1 MKRCL
6 LIVFALLSLY
16 SASQAQ
22 ELNARV
28 QIQAPSVPNI
38 DKRNIDVLQKI
49 VTEFLNNNKWTT
61 ETYAPQERIECN
73 FVITITAWDGSNAYK
88 AEAQLQ
94 SGRPV
99 YGSAYNS
106 TLLNL
111 NDKDFD
117 FGYTEGQSLDFSDQ
131 NFISNLSSLLSYYAY
146 TIVGLDKDSFSRLG
160 GTNLFKKAQNILNNA
175 QNSGTKGWKAF
186 DGLRNRY
193 WLNENLLNKTFED
206 LRNFIYDYHF
216 NGLDHLQDNP
226 GRGVKKMIALL
237 SGLKQMDKQKLGSIF
252 PNYYFATKADEV
264 VNVFSIPTGDP
275 SDRIKAYNLL
285 VEIDP
290 ANINK
295 YEALNLSPNPSQQ
308 GISLPKNGLN
318 GNSSGL
324 KN

>member
-1 MKRCL
+1 MKRIILIFLVL
-6 LIVFALLSLY
+6 LFVQSYA
-16 SASQAQ
+16 QAQ

-38 DKRNIDVLQKI
+38 DKRNIEVLQKI
-49 VTEFLNNNKWTT
+49 VTEFLTNNKWTT

-73 FVITITAWDGSNAYK
+73 FVITITDWDGSNGYK

-94 SGRPV
+94 SSRPV
-99 YGSAYNS
+99 YGSAYN
-106 TLLNL
+106 TTILNL
-111 NDKDFD
+111 SDKDFD

-131 NFISNLSSLLSYYAY
+131 NFISNLSSLLSFYAY
-146 TIVGLDKDSFSRLG
+146 TIIGLDKDSFSRFG
-160 GTNLFKKAQNILNNA
+160 GTPLFKKAQNILNNA

-193 WLNENLLNKTFED
+193 WLNENLLNKSFED
-206 LRNFIYDYHF
+206 LRSFIYDYHF
-216 NGLDHLQDNP
+216 NGLDRLQENP
-226 GRGVKKMIALL
+226 GRGVKKIITLL

-264 VNVFSIPTGDP
+264 ASVFSITTGDP

-295 YEALNLSPNPSQQ
+295 YEILNKSSSTIQQ
-308 GISLPKNGLN
+308 PEMPGGQRNSNSGIQSNN
-318 GNSSGL
+318 
-324 KN
+324 

>member
-1 MKRCL
+1 MKRSL
-6 LIVFALLSLY
+6 LIILALFSFQHSVL
-16 SASQAQ
+16 AQ
-22 ELNARV
+22 ELSARV
-28 QIQAPSVPNI
+28 SIQAPSVPNM
-38 DKRNIDVLQKI
+38 DRRNIEVLQKV

-73 FVITITAWDGSNAYK
+73 FVITITDWDGSNAYK

-94 SGRPV
+94 SSRPV

-106 TLLNL
+106 TILNL
-111 NDKDFD
+111 SDKDFD
-117 FGYTEGQSLDFSDQ
+117 FGYTEGQSVDFSDQ
-131 NFISNLSSLLSYYAY
+131 NFISNLSSLLSFYAY
-146 TIVGLDKDSFSRLG
+146 TIIGLDKDSFSRMG
-160 GTNLFKKAQNILNNA
+160 GTPLFKKAQNILNNA

-193 WLNENLLNKTFED
+193 WLNENLLNKSFED
-206 LRNFIYDYHF
+206 LRAFIYDYHF
-216 NGLDHLQDNP
+216 NGLDRLQDNS
-226 GRGVKKMIALL
+226 GRGVKKMITLL

-252 PNYYFATKADEV
+252 PNFYFATKADEV

-295 YEALNLSPNPSQQ
+295 YEALNQAGNPLQQ
-308 GISLPKNGLN
+308 GINKDQPGLN
-318 GNSSGL
+318 NTQQGIRN
-324 KN
+324 